1 MTPTPDL
8 MVWIGRLIDPLFSSN
23 DISAAMVVRVGLIAA
38 LPGLALMAAG
48 TFALRRVWMT
58 SPLFDGGALP
68 GRSPNR
74 SVLAEERLVNV
85 VEEMAIAAG
94 IPVPRTVIV
103 PGGVNA
109 AACGRDESHV
119 TLLVGEALVTSVERE
134 QLEGMIADLVGSI
147 VNGDM
152 TIGLRV
158 TTTLALFGLVARV
171 GTSFNDRPTFWQT
184 AKLWRVF
191 FAPTSSNT
199 AALLGALGDPFRDA
213 TPAEPVARSQISS
226 SGLTWREWLVM
237 PLMGPV
243 LLTGFLTGLVSK
255 FLLEPLVAL
264 AWRQRKYMADATAVQ
279 LTRNPDELADALTAI
294 AGQPQGIAPWTAHLA
309 VAADRH
315 GHDGPFGGS
324 IVPIVPSPERRVR
337 ALARMGAHVTTAP
350 RAPIP
355 WPLALILGVLIVV
368 LVALMCLVVYL
379 LVIVSAALSGLFTV
393 FPAAFVHFLLRWLG
407 R

>member
-1 MTPTPDL
+1 ALGFDAVNLMTPTPDL

-109 AACGRDESHV
+109 AACRRDESHV
-119 TLLVGEALVTSVERE
+119 TLLVGEALMFSVERE

-158 TTTLALFGLVARV
+158 TTTLA
-171 GTSFNDRPTFWQT
+171 
-184 AKLWRVF
+184 
-191 FAPTSSNT
+191 
-199 AALLGALGDPFRDA
+199 
-213 TPAEPVARSQISS
+213 
-226 SGLTWREWLVM
+226 
-237 PLMGPV
+237 
-243 LLTGFLTGLVSK
+243 
-255 FLLEPLVAL
+255 
-264 AWRQRKYMADATAVQ
+264 
-279 LTRNPDELADALTAI
+279 
-294 AGQPQGIAPWTAHLA
+294 
-309 VAADRH
+309 
-315 GHDGPFGGS
+315 
-324 IVPIVPSPERRVR
+324 
-337 ALARMGAHVTTAP
+337 
-350 RAPIP
+350 
-355 WPLALILGVLIVV
+355 
-368 LVALMCLVVYL
+368 
-379 LVIVSAALSGLFTV
+379 
-393 FPAAFVHFLLRWLG
+393 
-407 R
+407 